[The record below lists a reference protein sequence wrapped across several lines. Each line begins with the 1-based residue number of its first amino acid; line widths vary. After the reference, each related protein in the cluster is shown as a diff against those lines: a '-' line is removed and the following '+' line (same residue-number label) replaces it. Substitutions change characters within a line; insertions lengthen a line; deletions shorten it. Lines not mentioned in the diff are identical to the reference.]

1 MGVLKKFE
9 QRLEGLVNGT
19 FAKVFKSEVQPV
31 EIAGALQR
39 ECDNNATIWNRDRTV
54 VPNDFIVELSTPDY
68 ERLSPYSGQLGDEL
82 AGMVRDYAK
91 QQRYTFMGPIKV
103 HLEKAD
109 DLDTGLYRVRSR
121 TLASSSRPAGPTRT
135 RPPHGRPQRRPD
147 RAAPATRRRRG
158 RSADA
163 VRTAARRRRPSRRLR
178 LPARRGRTAPG
189 AAGAAWPG
197 PQPGPHPPL
206 DRDQRHPPPDLPR
219 DARCWAAAPRP
230 TCGSTTPASPAGTAR
245 SGPERPRRSRIS
257 APPTA
262 SWWTGSTP
270 PALRSAT
277 ARGSS
282 WAAPPSF
289 TGKPKGEAGAMSELT
304 LTVMR
309 LGFLA
314 VLWLFV
320 IVAVQVIRSDL
331 FGTRVTQRGSRREAG
346 GPAAGRSASR
356 RRRSS
361 ASSAAAA
368 GRQRRN
374 APDASWW
381 SSEGTLT
388 GTTVALQGQTITL
401 GRAHDSTIVLDDD
414 YASSRHARIYPDRD
428 GQWIVEDLGLHQRH
442 VPRPIAA
449 DDPDTD
455 SAGRADPYRQD
466 RHRAAEV
473 VLHHE

>member
-103 HLEKAD
+103 NLEKAD

-121 TLASSSRPAGPTRT
+121 TLASSSSQMPDSPAATAGSARPGRAAPPIPAPARLPLRRCRPHRRPAPQAPVPAATAT
-135 RPPHGRPQRRPD
+135 RPP
-147 RAAPATRRRRG
+147 RAH
-158 RSADA
+158 S
-163 VRTAARRRRPSRRLR
+163 V
-178 LPARRGRTAPG
+178 PARQA
-189 AAGAAWPG
+189 AAWPG
-197 PQPGPHPPL
+197 LRSPGHAPATGSRSTAHATRSP
-206 DRDQRHPPPDLPR
+206 
-219 DARCWAAAPRP
+219 ARRSCWAAAPRP

-257 APPTA
+257 GPPTA

-346 GPAAGRSASR
+346 RAQQQAQRQQAPPQQRQQP
-356 RRRSS
+356 
-361 ASSAAAA
+361 AAA
-368 GRQRRN
+368 GRTRRN
-374 APDASWW
+374 APTKLVV
-381 SSEGTLT
+381 SEGILT

-428 GQWIVEDLGLHQRH
+428 GQWIVEDLGSTNGTYLDRT
-442 VPRPIAA
+442 RLTTSTPIPLGA
-449 DDPDTD
+449 PIRIGKTVIEL
-455 SAGRADPYRQD
+455 RK
-466 RHRAAEV
+466 
-473 VLHHE
+473 